1 MFIFF
6 SFAVGVAIRRYE
18 ARPGAKLSSSRKTV
32 SNKSPEECVAACTS
46 EGGFV
51 CRSFDYQKSSRTCYL
66 SDKSSVT
73 ATVNVDT
80 SNAFDY
86 YELSK
91 FNQSNK

>member
-1 MFIFF
+1 MLRLFYF
-6 SFAVGVAIRRYE
+6 SFSDGVAIRRYD
-18 ARPGAKLSSSRKTV
+18 ARPGAKLSSSRKTI
-32 SNKSPEECVAACTS
+32 SNKSPEECVTACND

-91 FNQSNK
+91 FNR

>member
-1 MFIFF
+1 M
-6 SFAVGVAIRRYE
+6 
-18 ARPGAKLSSSRKTV
+18 
-32 SNKSPEECVAACTS
+32 
-46 EGGFV
+46 

-66 SDKSSVT
+66 SDKSTVT

-91 FNQSNK
+91 FNQSNM